1 MGLHTGIQ
9 SIWFKPYQIV
19 WEGKL
24 MMEARWRLKMEKG
37 VGNQRSCHLSKFA
50 QWVSGEGQTKSRCC
64 TVQHPTVLGSPLL
77 NSLATLPSF
86 LVLLINADLFKFL
99 TNFLLFLNGA
109 RSHLHVKFQ
118 RSLYPKDV
126 ARKCLIHANYLAE
139 MQQNYEVKNTWGLER
154 VHMWDMSQDKNKLF
168 GRYLLEG
175 ESQDYADS
183 RNHKPARPKILGRTE
198 NSGNWFDIVSMVS
211 IF

>member
-1 MGLHTGIQ
+1 
-9 SIWFKPYQIV
+9 
-19 WEGKL
+19 
-24 MMEARWRLKMEKG
+24 MEKG
-37 VGNQRSCHLSKFA
+37 VGNQRSCHLSKVA
-50 QWVSGEGQTKSRCC
+50 QWVGGEGQTKSRCC
-64 TVQHPTVLGSPLL
+64 TAHQHPTVLGSPLL
-77 NSLATLPSF
+77 NSLATLPYF

-139 MQQNYEVKNTWGLER
+139 MAWHKQNYEVKNTWGLER
-154 VHMWDMSQDKNKLF
+154 VHMWDMSQVKNKLF
-168 GRYLLEG
+168 ERYLLEG

-183 RNHKPARPKILGRTE
+183 RNHKPARPKTLGRTE
-198 NSGNWFDIVSMVS
+198 NSWNFFDIVSMVS